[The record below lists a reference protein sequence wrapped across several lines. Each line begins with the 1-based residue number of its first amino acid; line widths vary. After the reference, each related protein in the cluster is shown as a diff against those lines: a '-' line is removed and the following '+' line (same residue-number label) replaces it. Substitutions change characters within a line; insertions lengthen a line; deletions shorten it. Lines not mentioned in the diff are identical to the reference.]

1 LTYQPN
7 LNTNAQYQDEIEFYP
22 GTGRALGYP
31 IGFGWRIRRSLKSFY
46 NVGIFYNGFGV
57 SNIEGFNYS
66 DEFTAANPGIR
77 NSLDGCMTL
86 KLGMSLG
93 FF

>member
-1 LTYQPN
+1 
-7 LNTNAQYQDEIEFYP
+7 
-22 GTGRALGYP
+22 
-31 IGFGWRIRRSLKSFY
+31 
-46 NVGIFYNGFGV
+46 VGIFYKGFGV

-93 FF
+93 FFEQ